1 MQYGLCEKSIRTAK
15 MVLVVAA
22 VVPVVSERNIAANKI
37 PHIADVFRFG
47 GHRLFRIFAHSAGLH
62 YNRICFLIGLHILPI
77 GAV

>member
-1 MQYGLCEKSIRTAK
+1 

-22 VVPVVSERNIAANKI
+22 VVPVVLERIIAANKFA
-37 PHIADVFRFG
+37 HIAVVFRFG
-47 GHRLFRIFAHSAGLH
+47 GFRLFRIFAHSAGLH